1 MSPVT
6 PARAR
11 PLLFAAAALALAL
24 PALAQES
31 ILPPGFGNEATAPP
45 PAISPPVSPTAP
57 PLAPTQPEADDRI
70 AVTDELE
77 LEELF
82 PPPPPPIEIPDN
94 SRRDPYFV
102 GAIEPGSA
110 GLNNAPWGTASGAFL
125 ASLMRRMDTPLASRW
140 AHIALRNALIS
151 RTRAPRNINPVDW
164 AAERA
169 WLLLRLGEADAA
181 RLIVAGV
188 DVDQFTPKM
197 FQVGVQSALS
207 SGDPVALCPLQE
219 GVSHVEARISP
230 LVKAMCAALTGN
242 PETAAADI
250 EVARRRGSIGGI
262 DLLLA
267 DKVVGAG
274 ADTARAVTIEWDP
287 VDKLTSW
294 RFGLASATG
303 MIPPERLM
311 NAASPRL
318 RAWQASMPLLPAQD
332 RLASARI
339 ATGLGVFSSVALTD
353 LYSTIYDA
361 TDADEL
367 AQSDGWQLRTAF
379 VGRDQEARL
388 AAMRRLWAI
397 GNGPLERE
405 ASRALV
411 ARAAT
416 RIAPDAELQRDAPD
430 LIASM
435 LAAGYDREAAEWA
448 GAVRRMDDEPAD
460 ACWAMLALASPSAGI
475 DVSFGRINAFVG
487 RDNSQGRRRSA
498 LLVAGLA
505 ALGRIDARTAARLD
519 SRYDLGIDRPTRW
532 TRMIDA
538 AAKRGQA
545 GTVNLLA
552 ATGMQTSGVG
562 NIPASHLA
570 HAVAAMRLTGQEFMA
585 RMVAAEALART

>member
-1 MSPVT
+1 MP
-6 PARAR
+6 PARAK
-11 PLLFAAAALALAL
+11 PLLFAAAVLALAL

-31 ILPPGFGNEATAPP
+31 ILPPGFGNEAALPP
-45 PAISPPVSPTAP
+45 PAPEASPQAAPTASGPAAPVSDG
-57 PLAPTQPEADDRI
+57 QI
-70 AVTDELE
+70 AMFDETELDEL
-77 LEELF
+77 L
-82 PPPPPPIEIPDN
+82 PPPPPPIEIPDS

-102 GAIEPGSA
+102 GAIDPGRL
-110 GLNNAPWGTASGAFL
+110 GLGNAPWGAASGAFL
-125 ASLMRRMDTPLASRW
+125 GTLMRRMDTPIASRW
-140 AHIALRNALIS
+140 AHIALRNVLIS
-151 RTRAPRNINPVDW
+151 TTRAPRNINPVDW

-181 RLIVAGV
+181 RLIVADV
-188 DVDQFTPKM
+188 DVDHFTPKM

-207 SGDPVALCPLQE
+207 SGDPVALCPLQD
-219 GVSHVEARISP
+219 GIAKVESRISP

-250 EVARRRGSIGGI
+250 ETARRRGRIGGI

-274 ADTARAVTIEWDP
+274 ADTARAVTIEWEP

-303 MIPPERLM
+303 MVPPERLI
-311 NAASPRL
+311 NGSSLRL
-318 RAWQASMPLLPAQD
+318 RAWQASMPLLSAQE
-332 RLASARI
+332 RLSAARI
-339 ATGLGVFSSVALTD
+339 ATGLGVFSSSALTD
-353 LYSTIYDA
+353 LYSAIYDA

-367 AQSDGWQLRTAF
+367 GQSDAWQLRTAF

-397 GNGPLERE
+397 GTGPLERE
-405 ASRALV
+405 ASRALT

-416 RIAPDAELQRDAPD
+416 RITPDAALQSDAPD

-448 GAVRRMDDEPAD
+448 GAVQRMDDEPAD
-460 ACWAMLALASPSAGI
+460 ASWAMLALAAPSTGI
-475 DVSFGRINAFVG
+475 DTSFGRINAFIG
-487 RDNSQGRRRSA
+487 RDNSEGRRRSA

-519 SRYDLGIDRPTRW
+519 SRYDLGIDRPSRW

-552 ATGMQTSGVG
+552 ATGLQARGFGDV
-562 NIPASHLA
+562 PASHLA
-570 HAVAAMRLTGQEFMA
+570 HAVAAMRLTGQEYSA

>member
-1 MSPVT
+1 M
-6 PARAR
+6 PARAKT
-11 PLLFAAAALALAL
+11 LLFTAAALALAL

-31 ILPPGFGNEATAPP
+31 ILPPGFGNELAPP
-45 PAISPPVSPTAP
+45 PPAVSPPVAPTTRAPAP
-57 PLAPTQPEADDRI
+57 PVAGEQI
-70 AVTDELE
+70 AVIDELE
-77 LEELF
+77 PDVEL
-82 PPPPPPIEIPDN
+82 PPPPPQIEIPDS

-102 GAIEPGSA
+102 GAIDPVRV
-110 GLNNAPWGTASGAFL
+110 GLNSAPWGTASGAFL
-125 ASLMRRMDTPLASRW
+125 GTLMRRMDTPLASRW

-151 RTRAPRNINPVDW
+151 TTKAPRNINPVDW

-181 RLIVAGV
+181 RMIVADV
-188 DVDQFTPKM
+188 DVDNFTPKM
-197 FQVGVQSALS
+197 FQIGVQSALS

-219 GVSHVEARISP
+219 GIAKVESRISP

-250 EVARRRGSIGGI
+250 EAARRRGPVGGI

-274 ADTARAVTIEWDP
+274 ADTARAVTIEWEP

-303 MIPPERLM
+303 MMPPERLM
-311 NAASPRL
+311 NGASRRL
-318 RAWQASMPLLPAQD
+318 RAWQASMPLLPAED

-339 ATGLGVFSSVALTD
+339 ATGLGVFSSTALTD

-361 TDADEL
+361 TDAGEL
-367 AQSDGWQLRTAF
+367 PQSDAWQLRTAF
-379 VGRDQEARL
+379 VGRDQETRL

-397 GNGPLERE
+397 GKDPLGRE

-416 RIAPDAELQRDAPD
+416 RIAPDAALQGDAPD

-448 GAVRRMDDEPAD
+448 GAIRRMDDEPAD
-460 ACWAMLALASPSAGI
+460 ACWAMLALAAPSKGI
-475 DVSFGRINAFVG
+475 DTSFGRINAFIG
-487 RDNSQGRRRSA
+487 RDDSKGRRRSA

-519 SRYDLGIDRPTRW
+519 SRYDLGLDRPTRW
-532 TRMIDA
+532 TRMIDGA
-538 AAKRGQA
+538 AQRGQP
-545 GTVNLLA
+545 GTVNLLV
-552 ATGMQTSGVG
+552 ATGMQTSRFGDV
-562 NIPASHLA
+562 PASHLA
-570 HAVAAMRLTGQEFMA
+570 HAVAAMRLSGQEFMA

>member
-1 MSPVT
+1 M
-6 PARAR
+6 PARVK
-11 PLLFAAAALALAL
+11 PFLLGAALLALAL

-31 ILPPGFGNEATAPP
+31 ILPPGFGNEASP
-45 PAISPPVSPTAP
+45 PAPAVSPPVSRANPVVSP
-57 PLAPTQPEADDRI
+57 PVGGEQLT
-70 AVTDELE
+70 VTDELE
-77 LEELF
+77 TDEEL
-82 PPPPPPIEIPDN
+82 PPPAPLVEIPDS
-94 SRRDPYFV
+94 SRRDPTLV
-102 GAIEPGSA
+102 GAIDPIRV
-110 GLNNAPWGTASGAFL
+110 GLSNAPWGAASGAFL
-125 ASLMRRMDTPLASRW
+125 GTLMRRMDTPLASRW

-181 RLIVAGV
+181 RLIVANV

-207 SGDPVALCPLQE
+207 SGDPGALCPLQD
-219 GVSHVEARISP
+219 GIAKVESRISP

-250 EVARRRGSIGGI
+250 EAARRRGPIGGI

-274 ADTARAVTIEWDP
+274 ADTARAVTIEWEP

-303 MIPPERLM
+303 MVPPERLM
-311 NAASPRL
+311 NSASPRL
-318 RAWQASMPLLPAQD
+318 RAWQASMPLLAADQ

-339 ATGLGVFSSVALTD
+339 ATGLGVFSSMALTD
-353 LYSTIYDA
+353 IYSAIYET

-367 AQSDGWQLRTAF
+367 PQSDAWQLRTAF

-388 AAMRRLWAI
+388 AAMRRLWAV
-397 GNGPLERE
+397 GNGPLQRE
-405 ASRALV
+405 ASRALT

-416 RIAPDAELQRDAPD
+416 RIVPSADLQSDAPD

-435 LAAGYDREAAEWA
+435 LAAGFDREAAAWA
-448 GAVRRMDDEPAD
+448 GVIRRMDDEPAD
-460 ACWAMLALASPSAGI
+460 ACWAMLALSAPSTGI
-475 DVSFGRINAFVG
+475 DTSFGRINAFIG
-487 RDNSQGRRRSA
+487 RDASDGRRRSA

-532 TRMIDA
+532 TRMIDG

-552 ATGMQTSGVG
+552 ATGMQTIALGDV
-562 NIPASHLA
+562 PASHLA
-570 HAVAAMRLTGQEFMA
+570 HAVAAMRVTGQGYMA

>member
-1 MSPVT
+1 MPTRVK
-6 PARAR
+6 
-11 PLLFAAAALALAL
+11 PLLLGAALVALAL

-31 ILPPGFGNEATAPP
+31 ILPPGFGNEASP
-45 PAISPPVSPTAP
+45 PAPATSPPVSTTSPVVSPAVPGELLTVSDE
-57 PLAPTQPEADDRI
+57 LAPD
-70 AVTDELE
+70 
-77 LEELF
+77 EEL
-82 PPPPPPIEIPDN
+82 PPPQPLIEIPDRA
-94 SRRDPYFV
+94 RRDPALV
-102 GAIEPGSA
+102 GAIDPA
-110 GLNNAPWGTASGAFL
+110 RLGLGAAPWGNASGAFL
-125 ASLMRRMDTPLASRW
+125 GTLMRRMDTPLASRW

-151 RTRAPRNINPVDW
+151 RTKAPRNINPADW

-181 RLIVAGV
+181 RLIVANV

-197 FQVGVQSALS
+197 FQIGVQSALS
-207 SGDPVALCPLQE
+207 SGDPAALCPLQE
-219 GVSHVEARISP
+219 GIAKVESRISP
-230 LVKAMCAALTGN
+230 LVKAMCAGLTGN

-250 EVARRRGSIGGI
+250 EAARRRGPIGGI

-274 ADTARAVTIEWDP
+274 ADTGRAVTIEWEP
-287 VDKLTSW
+287 VEKLTSW

-303 MIPPERLM
+303 MVPPARLM
-311 NAASPRL
+311 NGASLRL
-318 RAWQASMPLLPAQD
+318 RAWQASMPLLAAEQ

-339 ATGLGVFSSVALTD
+339 ATGLGVFSSTALTD
-353 LYSTIYDA
+353 IYSMIYDS

-367 AQSDGWQLRTAF
+367 PQSDAWQLRTAF

-397 GNGPLERE
+397 GNGPLEKE

-416 RIAPDAELQRDAPD
+416 RILPDAELQSDAPN

-435 LAAGYDREAAEWA
+435 LAAGFDRQAARWA

-460 ACWAMLALASPSAGI
+460 ACWAMLALSAPAAGI
-475 DVSFGRINAFVG
+475 DTSFGRISAFVG
-487 RDNSQGRRRSA
+487 RDDSPGRRRSA

-505 ALGRIDARTAARLD
+505 AQGRIDARTAARLD

-538 AAKRGQA
+538 AARRGQS

-552 ATGMQTSGVG
+552 ATGMQTNALGDV
-562 NIPASHLA
+562 PASHLA
-570 HAVAAMRLTGQEFMA
+570 HAVAAMRLTGQEYMA

>member
-1 MSPVT
+1 M
-6 PARAR
+6 PARAK

-31 ILPPGFGNEATAPP
+31 ILPPGFGNDLAPP
-45 PAISPPVSPTAP
+45 PPVASPPAAPTTPTPAP
-57 PLAPTQPEADDRI
+57 PVAGEQI
-70 AVTDELE
+70 AVVDELE
-77 LEELF
+77 SDEELL
-82 PPPPPPIEIPDN
+82 PPPPQIEIPES

-102 GAIEPGSA
+102 GAIDPVRV
-110 GLNNAPWGTASGAFL
+110 GLNSAPWGTASGAFL
-125 ASLMRRMDTPLASRW
+125 GTLMRRMDTPLASRW

-151 RTRAPRNINPVDW
+151 TTKAPRNINPVDW

-181 RLIVAGV
+181 RMIVADV
-188 DVDQFTPKM
+188 DVDNFTPKM
-197 FQVGVQSALS
+197 FQIGVQSALS

-219 GVSHVEARISP
+219 GIAKVESRISP

-250 EVARRRGSIGGI
+250 DAARRRGTIGGI

-274 ADTARAVTIEWDP
+274 ADTARAVTIEWEP

-303 MIPPERLM
+303 LIPPERLM
-311 NAASPRL
+311 SGASLRL
-318 RAWQASMPLLPAQD
+318 RAWQASLPLLPAED

-339 ATGLGVFSSVALTD
+339 ATGLGVFSSTALTD
-353 LYSTIYDA
+353 LYSAIYDA

-367 AQSDGWQLRTAF
+367 PQSDAWQLRTAF
-379 VGRDQEARL
+379 VGRDQETRL

-397 GNGPLERE
+397 GKDPLGRE

-416 RIAPDAELQRDAPD
+416 RIAPDAALQSDAPD

-460 ACWAMLALASPSAGI
+460 ACWAMLVLAAPSKGV
-475 DVSFGRINAFVG
+475 DTSFGRINAFIG
-487 RDNSQGRRRSA
+487 RDDSKGRRRSA

-505 ALGRIDARTAARLD
+505 ALGRIDPRTAARLN
-519 SRYDLGIDRPTRW
+519 SRYDLGLNRPTRW
-532 TRMIDA
+532 TRMIDGA
-538 AAKRGQA
+538 AQRGQQ
-545 GTVNLLA
+545 GTVNLLV
-552 ATGMQTSGVG
+552 ATGMQTSRFGDV
-562 NIPASHLA
+562 PASHLA
-570 HAVAAMRLTGQEFMA
+570 HAVAAMRLSGQEYMA
-585 RMVAAEALART
+585 RMVASEALART

>member
-1 MSPVT
+1 MSPT
-6 PARAR
+6 MPARAK
-11 PLLFAAAALALAL
+11 PLLFAAAILALAL

-31 ILPPGFGNEATAPP
+31 ILPPGFGNESTPLPP
-45 PAISPPVSPTAP
+45 PVDSPPATSTTPAPSQPVAGDQVS
-57 PLAPTQPEADDRI
+57 LIDM
-70 AVTDELE
+70 LE
-77 LEELF
+77 LEEMVE
-82 PPPPPPIEIPDN
+82 PPPPPIEMPEA
-94 SRRDPYFV
+94 SRRDPVFV
-102 GAIEPGSA
+102 GAIEPA
-110 GLNNAPWGTASGAFL
+110 RVGLGAAPWGTASGAFIGT
-125 ASLMRRMDTPLASRW
+125 LMRRMDTPLASRW

-151 RTRAPRNINPVDW
+151 RTEAPRKINPVDW

-181 RLIVAGV
+181 RLIVANV
-188 DVDQFTPKM
+188 DVDDFTPKM

-207 SGDPVALCPLQE
+207 GGDPAALCPLQE
-219 GVSHVEARISP
+219 GIAKFESRISP
-230 LVKAMCAALTGN
+230 LVRAMCAALTGN

-250 EVARRRGSIGGI
+250 EAARRRGTISGI

-303 MIPPERLM
+303 MAPPDRLM
-311 NAASPRL
+311 NGASLRL
-318 RAWQASMPLLPAQD
+318 RAWQARLPLLPAQD

-339 ATGLGVFSSVALTD
+339 ATGLGVFSSSALTD

-367 AQSDGWQLRTAF
+367 AESDAWQVRTAF
-379 VGRDQEARL
+379 VGRDQDARL

-397 GNGPLERE
+397 GSGPLERE

-416 RIAPDAELQRDAPD
+416 RIAPDAALQDDAPD

-435 LAAGYDREAAEWA
+435 LAAGYDQEAAQWA
-448 GAVRRMDDEPAD
+448 GAVRRMDDKPAD
-460 ACWAMLALASPSAGI
+460 ACWAMLALAAPPEGI
-475 DVSFGRINAFVG
+475 DFSFGRINAFAG
-487 RDNSQGRRRSA
+487 RDDSKGRRRTA

-552 ATGMQTSGVG
+552 ATGMQTSGIGDV
-562 NIPASHLA
+562 PASHLA

>member
-1 MSPVT
+1 M
-6 PARAR
+6 PARTK
-11 PLLFAAAALALAL
+11 PLLIGAALVALAL

-31 ILPPGFGNEATAPP
+31 ILPPGFGNEAAPP
-45 PAISPPVSPTAP
+45 PAVSPPVSPTTPVVSP
-57 PLAPTQPEADDRI
+57 PVAGEQLT
-70 AVTDELE
+70 VTDELE
-77 LEELF
+77 PDEELA
-82 PPPPPPIEIPDN
+82 PPAPLIEIPERA
-94 SRRDPYFV
+94 RRDPTFV
-102 GAIEPGSA
+102 GAIDPA
-110 GLNNAPWGTASGAFL
+110 RVGLGHAPWGTASGAFL
-125 ASLMRRMDTPLASRW
+125 GTLMRRMDTPLASRW

-151 RTRAPRNINPVDW
+151 RTKAPRNINPADW

-181 RLIVAGV
+181 RLIVANV
-188 DVDQFTPKM
+188 DVDHFTPKM

-207 SGDPVALCPLQE
+207 SGDPGALCPLQ
-219 GVSHVEARISP
+219 GGIAKVESRISP
-230 LVKAMCAALTGN
+230 LVRAMCAALTGN

-250 EVARRRGSIGGI
+250 EAARRRGPIGGI

-274 ADTARAVTIEWDP
+274 ADTARAVTIEWEP

-303 MIPPERLM
+303 MVPPERLM
-311 NAASPRL
+311 NGASLRL
-318 RAWQASMPLLPAQD
+318 RAWQASMPLLAAEQ

-339 ATGLGVFSSVALTD
+339 ATGLGVFSSTALTD
-353 LYSTIYDA
+353 IYSMIYDS

-367 AQSDGWQLRTAF
+367 PQSDAWQLRTAF
-379 VGRDQEARL
+379 VGRDQDARL
-388 AAMRRLWAI
+388 AAMRRLWSI
-397 GNGPLERE
+397 GSGPLERE

-416 RIAPDAELQRDAPD
+416 RIVPDSALQGDAPD

-435 LAAGYDREAAEWA
+435 LAAGFDREAAAWA
-448 GAVRRMDDEPAD
+448 GAIRRMDDGPGD
-460 ACWAMLALASPSAGI
+460 ACWAMLALSAPSAGI
-475 DVSFGRINAFVG
+475 DTSFGRISSFVG
-487 RDNSQGRRRSA
+487 RDDSPGRRRSA

-532 TRMIDA
+532 TRTIDA

-552 ATGMQTSGVG
+552 ATGLQTEGFGSV
-562 NIPASHLA
+562 PASHLA
-570 HAVAAMRLTGQEFMA
+570 HAVAAMRLTGQEYMA